1 MYMKEKRGYKRGV
14 TQGNKIL
21 IPLPL
26 ERVRL
31 PLERERARARGEAR
45 NHA

>member
-1 MYMKEKRGYKRGV
+1 MYMKEKKGYKRGV

-26 ERVRL
+26 ER
-31 PLERERARARGEAR
+31 ESARARGEAR